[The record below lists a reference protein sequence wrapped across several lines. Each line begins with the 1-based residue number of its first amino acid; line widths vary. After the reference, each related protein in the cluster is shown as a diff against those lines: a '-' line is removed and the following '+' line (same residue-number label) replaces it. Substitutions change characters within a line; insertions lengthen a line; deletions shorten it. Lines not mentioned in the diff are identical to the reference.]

1 MSSANTLWSAIYV
14 SLREEVVC
22 LESWD
27 QSDNKLQG
35 RKKLQKITQILFF
48 IQSNGPVRKDTG
60 EVQVAEK
67 DKQRIERCFFYII
80 KTGIKGQIPIPL
92 LNFKCVS
99 CHHPSTVTKAEGG
112 F

>member
-1 MSSANTLWSAIYV
+1 MWRDYCFTYLNLASANTLWSAIYV

-27 QSDNKLQG
+27 QSANKLQG

-60 EVQVAEK
+60 EVQIAEK
-67 DKQRIERCFFYII
+67 DKQRIERFFYII
-80 KTGIKGQIPIPL
+80 KKGKRE
-92 LNFKCVS
+92 NSYFS
-99 CHHPSTVTKAEGG
+99 A
-112 F
+112 